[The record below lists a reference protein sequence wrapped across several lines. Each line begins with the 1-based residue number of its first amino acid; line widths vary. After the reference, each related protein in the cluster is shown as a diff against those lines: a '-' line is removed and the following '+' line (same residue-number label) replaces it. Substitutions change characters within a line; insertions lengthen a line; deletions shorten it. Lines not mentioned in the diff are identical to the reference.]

1 MLANAFL
8 VRGLFVLRVAV
19 AIDAGG
25 FAANCFGA
33 AALSARVIL
42 FAAGGFSP
50 VSGSLRFAPPAR
62 VVAAVVVVN
71 AEGAM
76 RWDVR
81 RGSSLWRGGAGRK
94 REGGPGPRI
103 EGLSRMGE
111 VLGGDIMFGDFSARG
126 ILLGEAILEG

>member
-1 MLANAFL
+1 MT
-8 VRGLFVLRVAV
+8 GLLILRAAMAV
-19 AIDAGG
+19 GAGG
-25 FAANCFGA
+25 FAANCLGA

-62 VVAAVVVVN
+62 VVAVGGGII
-71 AEGAM
+71 EGAM

-81 RGSSLWRGGAGRK
+81 NGSSISSGGAGNR
-94 REGGPGPRI
+94 REVGAGPRI
-103 EGLSRMGE
+103 EGLLRIGE
-111 VLGGDIMFGDFSARG
+111 VIVGDTMFVDFSARG